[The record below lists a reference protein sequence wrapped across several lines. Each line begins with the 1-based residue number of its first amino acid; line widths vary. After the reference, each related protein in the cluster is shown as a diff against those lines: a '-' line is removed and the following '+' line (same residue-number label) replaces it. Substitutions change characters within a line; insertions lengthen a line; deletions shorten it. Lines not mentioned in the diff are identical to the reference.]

1 MRVQQH
7 PSRRSNVSK
16 TRDIFGQESIESK
29 KNFRGKV
36 DFLKIEAFYK
46 GKHTLDLSYGLLFT
60 KRKPSPDRSFYFQ
73 KILSAQD
80 LHIQEQLS
88 VWRGVVGPS
97 FRQVRT
103 PCWAWV
109 GVGGPKNFVEKLSC
123 RLLVCLSGLLP
134 LQSLLLQPQLN
145 QLCNHLHI
153 LYCEIYNDLFLCS
166 SY

>member
-88 VWRGVVGPS
+88 VWRGVVDPS
-97 FRQVRT
+97 FRNPRT
-103 PCWAWV
+103 PWTVVQRKPERERELRVVTACRKYL
-109 GVGGPKNFVEKLSC
+109 GGYLIYPQRPHQIPLNKCCNSCFIKL
-123 RLLVCLSGLLP
+123 
-134 LQSLLLQPQLN
+134 
-145 QLCNHLHI
+145 
-153 LYCEIYNDLFLCS
+153 
-166 SY
+166 